1 MSFSCTEA
9 VVIVAAPAQKKS
21 RKSLSFAQKLEAV
34 AAYKLKE
41 KSKLRQ
47 EEEERASVAEED
59 NGTQVWRGTWE
70 GTHTLSQYFRSPTPR
85 PFHHLFWLRKD

>member
-34 AAYKLKE
+34 AAYKLKA

-47 EEEERASVAEED
+47 EEEERPGGGGRQRHAGMARYLGKHPHFVAI
-59 NGTQVWRGTWE
+59 
-70 GTHTLSQYFRSPTPR
+70 L
-85 PFHHLFWLRKD
+85 